1 VGSGI
6 LGLFFWLLVLLGPL
20 AQPALRK
27 NPYVIHFLA
36 VMGTGMLVDSLLE
49 LQIGFN
55 LFVFLYSFLLVAGE
69 RRSQQAT
76 VNLP

>member
-1 VGSGI
+1 
-6 LGLFFWLLVLLGPL
+6 
-20 AQPALRK
+20 
-27 NPYVIHFLA
+27 
-36 VMGTGMLVDSLLE
+36 MLVDSLLE